1 MTIPSGMRH
10 VRLRKPLSVE
20 DGGTGERTPV
30 EAAASLGVP
39 TLGGNNVLTG
49 VNEFQ
54 GLLQSNGGVEITLP
68 SDSLNVVNSS
78 GQISVLDF
86 SVTSGRVYTLP
97 DSEGTVALSGDPVRA
112 PYNAQGSSYAAS
124 DSDCVISATGTI
136 TVTLPAVSGVS
147 GKMLWVKNAGVGTVT
162 VDGYETETIDGALTA
177 TLAAGAAIHVV
188 SNGSNW
194 LVL

>member
-86 SVTSGRVYTLP
+86 SVTSGRVY
-97 DSEGTVALSGDPVRA
+97 
-112 PYNAQGSSYAAS
+112 AAS
-124 DSDCVISATGTI
+124 DSDCVISATGTV

-147 GKMLWVKNAGVGTVT
+147 GKMLWVKNAGVGVVT
-162 VDGYETETIDGALTA
+162 VDGNGAETIDGSLTA
-177 TLAAGAAIHVV
+177 TLAAGVAIHVV
-188 SNGSNW
+188 SDGSNW